1 MLYILSYLYVS
12 NFLLI
17 LRNQFSGYQFS
28 KKSCIY
34 VCINLCI
41 NNIINYVL
49 ANAAS
54 SNYLI
59 HRGTTITD
67 VYAIYKET
75 CLDLQAK
82 TQELEESKRN
92 FMLLEEVILITIF

>member
-1 MLYILSYLYVS
+1 ML
-12 NFLLI
+12 NM
-17 LRNQFSGYQFS
+17 
-28 KKSCIY
+28 
-34 VCINLCI
+34 
-41 NNIINYVL
+41 IIFVL
-49 ANAAS
+49 KLFNVLVNTND

-75 CLDLQAK
+75 CLNLQVT

-92 FMLLEEVILITIF
+92 FKILEQVTTLFYL